1 MLDKNLY
8 ISPLSFQNEE
18 WLGEEISEEEIPL
31 KPEKDLS
38 DEDLEEEDQDTE
50 IE

>member
-8 ISPLSFQNEE
+8 ISPLSFEDEE
-18 WLGEEISEEEIPL
+18 ESSEGISEEETPL
-31 KPEKDLS
+31 EPEKDLS
-38 DEDLEEEDQDTE
+38 DEDLEEEDQGTE